1 MTHASS
7 DLHWESSQVV
17 PPYLSIIRFFYTY
30 PHWHRSEPTG
40 YEALDPLPLDSGLAW
55 SEEVS
60 SWSPTDP
67 NGVVWILHSAICD
80 SEWLVLPTES
90 DHPIITMVH
99 LRNLSYSHE
108 CWFTNWDPEFQ
119 FVTGDQYQSWHHGRG
134 CDPSYIRKWYHW
146 TEEWDIVI
154 VVATY

>member
-90 DHPIITMVH
+90 DHPIITLVH

-108 CWFTNWDPEFQ
+108 CWFTNTIGTQ
-119 FVTGDQYQSWHHGRG
+119 NSNSWLEINTKV
-134 CDPSYIRKWYHW
+134 DI
-146 TEEWDIVI
+146 TEEDVILRISESDII
-154 VVATY
+154 GLKNGIL